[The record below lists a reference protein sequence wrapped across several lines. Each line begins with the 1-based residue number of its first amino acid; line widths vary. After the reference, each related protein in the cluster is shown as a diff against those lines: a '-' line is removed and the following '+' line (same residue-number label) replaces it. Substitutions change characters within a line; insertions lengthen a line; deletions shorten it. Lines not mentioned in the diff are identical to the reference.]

1 MDVFNRRA
9 MPPNQKILE
18 ILQSAWDGE
27 RENAMHI
34 ERLIRLAKN
43 PSDKEILRLLYMD
56 EHKHAKYFSD
66 IYTKLC
72 GQLIPDNGHL
82 SQRPIGWDLCL
93 ELEKMMYKFTEN
105 VEFYRRVH
113 SGFTD
118 SEIREML
125 FEIITDETTMAIKMT
140 HLFNKNRKF
149 F

>member
-34 ERLIRLAKN
+34 ERMTRLAKN

-56 EHKHAKYFSD
+56 EHKHAKYFAD
-66 IYTKLC
+66 IFTKLS
-72 GQLIPDNGHL
+72 GQLIPDNGRL
-82 SQRPIGWDLCL
+82 PQRPIGWDLCL
-93 ELEKMMYKFTEN
+93 EFEKMMYKSTEN

-125 FEIITDETTMAIKMT
+125 FEIITDETNMAIKMT
-140 HLFNKNRKF
+140 HLYNKNRKLF
-149 F
+149 